1 MTESAQPIGLG
12 AVSVPR
18 PADVFAET
26 LRHRIL
32 DGDIP
37 VGSMLPAERQLVED
51 SGLTRSAVRE
61 ALAQLQREGLIA
73 VRTGR
78 RGGSVVTRPTASE
91 VLRSVRLNLEG
102 WAPSSEMLME
112 SRVAIEPWCA
122 YFAAER
128 RSEGDLAE
136 LREINERTA
145 RALEGH
151 GDFVECKVAWHS
163 AVSRAGRNEVLFTLV
178 EAVSR
183 AAYRQF
189 DRTTLQGEDADSRLR
204 SLQVH
209 EAVTDAIARQKPG
222 LAFKLMGNHLNA
234 PSIVD
239 EFPDGPM
246 AD

>member
-32 DGDIP
+32 VGDIP

-239 EFPDGPM
+239 EFPDGPV

>member
-239 EFPDGPM
+239 EFPDGPVT
-246 AD
+246 D

>member
-136 LREINERTA
+136 LREINDRTA

-239 EFPDGPM
+239 EFPDGPV

>member
-1 MTESAQPIGLG
+1 MTHSAESIRLG

-18 PADVFAET
+18 PADIFAET
-26 LRHRIL
+26 LRHQIL
-32 DGDIP
+32 DGELP

-61 ALAQLQREGLIA
+61 ALAQLQREGLIM
-73 VRTGR
+73 VKTGR

-91 VLRSVRLNLEG
+91 VLRSVRLNIEG
-102 WAPSSEMLME
+102 WAPNAEMLIE

-128 RSEGDLAE
+128 RTEEDLAS
-136 LREINERTA
+136 LRKINELTA
-145 RALEGH
+145 RAIEGN

-163 AVSRAGRNEVLFTLV
+163 AVSQASRNEVLFTLI

-189 DRTTLQGEDADSRLR
+189 GHTTLQGEDAETRRKSLDLHR
-204 SLQVH
+204 S
-209 EAVTDAIARQKPG
+209 VTEAIAEQRPG
-222 LAFKLMGNHLNA
+222 LAFKLMSIHLNA
-234 PSIVD
+234 PAIVD
-239 EFPDGPM
+239 EFPDGGTL
-246 AD
+246 